1 MREGHGSYGSVNHHK
16 RVTIVKTGSGS
27 ASKSRSSAALL
38 RLAQKGDSRALSSL
52 FRRQQSALRRW
63 ARGKLPQWARNA
75 VDTNDLVQ
83 EALAHTFRRIHVFQD
98 RGRGALQAYLREAV
112 RNRIRDEIRRLGRQP
127 TLQAVDDVVVE
138 DRGASPFQQAADSEV
153 MRRYKLKLASMS
165 EEEQQLIVGRME
177 MGYTYE
183 QLALAAG
190 RTVEA
195 TRMAVRRAVL
205 KLARKMADT

>member
-1 MREGHGSYGSVNHHK
+1 
-16 RVTIVKTGSGS
+16 VKTGSGS
-27 ASKSRSSAALL
+27 SSKSRSSAALL
-38 RLAQKGDSRALSSL
+38 RLAQEGDSRALNSL
-52 FRRQQSALRRW
+52 FRRQGSALRQW
-63 ARGKLPQWARNA
+63 ARGKLPRWARHA

-127 TLQAVDDVVVE
+127 TREVLEDVLE
-138 DRGASPFQQAADSEV
+138 DHGASPFDQTADTEV
-153 MRRYKLKLASMS
+153 MRRYKLELSSLS
-165 EEEQQLIVGRME
+165 EGDQQLVVGRIE

-183 QLALAAG
+183 QLALATG

-205 KLARKMADT
+205 KLARKMAEE